1 MKKTLTILTVLAVML
16 VAMMG
21 SVSAA
26 SMSASN
32 TKVNAG
38 DTVTVTVTFDK
49 AIRALEMDLTYD
61 TSLFKYESA
70 SLGDLG
76 GTPKDNGGTIH
87 IAKFGQD
94 GASTQTVTYTFK
106 ALTTA
111 GTGSFAVNADTLV
124 TDTNDT
130 APAATSVEVV
140 VSTPDPEPDPE
151 PEPEPDP
158 DPDSE
163 PGDKNIVG
171 TDGKTVTE
179 LPKTGAPIFVGAIAL
194 IVVAGAVLVIRN
206 RK

>member
-1 MKKTLTILTVLAVML
+1 MKKSLTILTILAIML
-16 VAMMG
+16 VAMVG

-111 GTGSFAVNADTLV
+111 GIGSFAVNADTLV
-124 TDTNDT
+124 TDINDT

-140 VSTPDPEPDPE
+140 VSTPDSDPT
-151 PEPEPDP
+151 PDP
-158 DPDSE
+158 DPTKNE
-163 PGDKNIVG
+163 TKNETPVDKKGNPITEITKAG
-171 TDGKTVTE
+171 TPVF
-179 LPKTGAPIFVGAIAL
+179 AGAIAL
-194 IVVAGAVLVIRN
+194 IIVAGAVLVIKN